1 VTIQDTSGEAALPK
15 SVRWSNDELF
25 VLDQRLL
32 PHTETEIHCRAIEQ
46 VHDAIVTLAVR
57 GAPAIGIA
65 AAYGM
70 LLGLE
75 LFRPGQEFITEVKRR
90 AEYLSD
96 ARPTAVNLSW
106 AVNRIVDAARQAS
119 TGGNVLDILRQ
130 EALNIHEEDRVA
142 CRRIGEHGAP
152 LISDGATVL
161 THCNAGALA
170 VSEFGTALAPIY
182 TAWQQGNRLHVYV
195 DETRP
200 LLQGARL
207 TAYELMRSGVP
218 CTLVTDNMAAHLMS
232 EGKVD
237 LVMVGADRVAAN
249 GDVANKIG
257 TLNLAILCDYFDIPF
272 YIACPSSTL
281 DAATSTGDDIRIE
294 QRDAREVTHLGD
306 VMHAPWDVQVENPA
320 FDVTPA
326 ALVSAIITENGVFAP
341 HALDVQRPV

>member
-1 VTIQDTSGEAALPK
+1 MKINGSDYRSIWYDRDADT
-15 SVRWSNDELF
+15 VNII
-25 VLDQRLL
+25 DQTLL
-32 PHTETEIHCRAIEQ
+32 PHQFKIQQLQSLPDVCHAITSMQ
-46 VHDAIVTLAVR
+46 VR
-57 GAPAIGIA
+57 GAPLIGVTAAFGLYLALKHDPLALA
-65 AAYGM
+65 AARE
-70 LLGLE
+70 E
-75 LFRPGQEFITEVKRR
+75 LRKP
-90 AEYLSD
+90 
-96 ARPTAVNLSW
+96 RPTAVNLSW